1 MSQMKHLSIMF
12 IVYVLHCENIF
23 YIKKERN
30 EFWVWVFLVLNIQK
44 AWEFSWVAKLVK
56 EHHIPAHSGNS
67 EKKALCCTV
76 TAIVSFLEHMSHVR
90 CVTVVW
96 IKFLGSAEM
105 ESCLTD
111 SFIVWSSPQEREM
124 NTWPLKV
131 RGSESLRIP
140 LQDFIMWLYEQ
151 IIHKKQLISVI
162 YGLLKTAT

>member
-1 MSQMKHLSIMF
+1 MKHLSIMF

-30 EFWVWVFLVLNIQK
+30 EFRLWVFLVLNVQK
-44 AWEFSWVAKLVK
+44 AWKFSWVAKLLK

-67 EKKALCCTV
+67 EKKSPRCCTV

-111 SFIVWSSPQEREM
+111 SRIVWSSPQEREM

-131 RGSESLRIP
+131 RCSESLRIP
-140 LQDFIMWLYEQ
+140 HQDFIMWLNEQ
-151 IIHKKQLISVI
+151 IIHKTNNWSV
-162 YGLLKTAT
+162 